1 MSQIAGNILK
11 FSCYNFDLNWRLKM
25 DPTTSSDA
33 AAAAAAT
40 TAAAG
45 FGALA
50 IGWVIFWIIFGVIS
64 LIFFI
69 WWIVLIIDLTKREF
83 PEKNTWLIIMIVG
96 LVVGL
101 VWLVD
106 LLYYFMVVKK
116 YGKGGGTPVAPPTAP
131 PPQK

>member
-1 MSQIAGNILK
+1 
-11 FSCYNFDLNWRLKM
+11 M

-33 AAAAAAT
+33 AAAAAVAT
-40 TAAAG
+40 GA
-45 FGALA
+45 GALA
-50 IGWVIFWIIFGVIS
+50 IGWIIFWLIFGAIS

-69 WWIVLIIDLTKREF
+69 WWIVLIIDLTKRQF

-96 LVVGL
+96 LVIGL

-116 YGKGGGTPVAPPTAP
+116 QGGSPAPPRRMPRP
-131 PPQK
+131 PGQRPRPRPGGSDSR